1 METLNSPKSLDIF
14 QKLGL
19 NKNEAQIY
27 QLLLEKGPL
36 GVKPI
41 LFNTKLK
48 RGNAYYH
55 LDSLEKKGLV
65 ETTTERGR
73 TIFIAKHPEQLGLLL
88 AKQKTALATAEEELG
103 KNLPELRSMFQ
114 LATTKPGVKFY
125 EGKEGIIKIYEDLLA
140 QGANIDSFEDKGEMA
155 AFIPEY
161 AKQFIAKRVRKNIF
175 NRVIAPSNNPINI
188 STPKELRETRN
199 VPVAQFPFRMDIKI
213 AGNEVSL
220 ISFQK
225 DNPIG
230 ILIENKEITDN
241 FKMLFELL
249 WKLLEP
255 KTGLKTTPAKV

>member
-1 METLNSPKSLDIF
+1 MTTFNPPSILDIF
-14 QKLGL
+14 EKLGL

-55 LDSLEKKGLV
+55 LDSLEKKELV
-65 ETTTERGR
+65 ETTKTRGR
-73 TIFIAKHPEQLGLLL
+73 TIFMAKHPEQLDLLL
-88 AKQKTALATAEEELG
+88 TKQKAALAAAEEELG
-103 KNLPELRSMFQ
+103 KNLPELRSIFQ

-140 QGANIDSFEDKGEMA
+140 QGANIDSIEDKGEMA

-161 AKQFIAKRVRKNIF
+161 VKEFVAKRIKKNIF
-175 NRVIAPSNNPINI
+175 NRVIAPSNNPINL
-188 STPKELRETRN
+188 SNSKELRETRGL
-199 VPVAQFPFRMDIKI
+199 PVAQFPFRMDIKI
-213 AGNEVSL
+213 AGNGVSL

-230 ILIENKEITDN
+230 ILIENKEIADN

-255 KTGLKTTPAKV
+255 KTGLRPS